1 MLLHGTL
8 TPATLAWGF
17 QVELRINFRKR
28 SLEINRLTRRNADA
42 QDYKP
47 AVSREI
53 LCILCID
60 VNQESAHA

>member
-1 MLLHGTL
+1 M

-17 QVELRINFRKR
+17 QVGLRINFRKR
-28 SLEINRLTRRNADA
+28 RLEFKRLTRSNADA

-47 AVSREI
+47 AVSRKN

-60 VNQESAHA
+60 VNLRSAHA